1 MNIARLNFSHGSHE
15 YHGNTIVNI
24 RKAAKKFGDDYGYDS
39 SVAIALDTKG
49 NPPNPVF
56 PNLSEFMEH
65 LLIKLN
71 KSCHI
76 LKKIQLL
83 TLNLTFWGST

>member
-49 NPPNPVF
+49 NP
-56 PNLSEFMEH
+56 
-65 LLIKLN
+65 
-71 KSCHI
+71 
-76 LKKIQLL
+76 L
-83 TLNLTFWGST
+83 TQCFSIFQNSWSTY